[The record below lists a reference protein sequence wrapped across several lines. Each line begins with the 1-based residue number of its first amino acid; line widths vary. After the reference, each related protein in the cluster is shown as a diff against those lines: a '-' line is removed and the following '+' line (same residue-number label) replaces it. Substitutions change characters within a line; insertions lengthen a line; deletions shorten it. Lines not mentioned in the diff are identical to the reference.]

1 MILNPHRQL
10 RGESRVTENFEVRN
24 EEAERVLRNVGGM
37 LGRIMPEDFG
47 FALEL
52 FTFGPGGSMF
62 YTSNA
67 RREDMIRMLREMIE
81 GNNNDPSV

>member
-1 MILNPHRQL
+1 M
-10 RGESRVTENFEVRN
+10 TENFEVRN
-24 EEAERVLRNVGGM
+24 EEAERVLHNVGAM
-37 LGRIMPEDFG
+37 LGTIMPPGFG

-52 FTFGPGGSMF
+52 FTFGEGGSLF

>member
-1 MILNPHRQL
+1 
-10 RGESRVTENFEVRN
+10 VTENFEVRN
-24 EEAERVLRNVGGM
+24 EEAERVLRNVGAM
-37 LGRIMPEDFG
+37 LGTIMPPGFG

-67 RREDMIRMLREMIE
+67 RREDVIKMLKEMIEKLE